1 MLRMPYGKKTEP
13 LDRFAYEEFNVKE
26 GMRSLLMANPALLVA
41 VLLAETKARQGGD
54 MSLGSIMSLNDMPFH
69 YMTDQYG
76 DQVALPCTERLLSVS
91 GSAEVVARGFMPVIS
106 VQGQNMVKLASF
118 QAVGGGELL
127 GIWAGDAAKDMKSGK
142 ARMETSVGISS
153 AAKHV
158 GAPAKA
164 APAEGASGGDGDDD
178 LDFGLDDD
186 DDDLDLDLDMDLG
199 GDDDFDLD
207 LGDDDD
213 GMDDLLAGFGDDDDD
228 DDDDD
233 DMDADLAALLGDL

>member
-1 MLRMPYGKKTEP
+1 
-13 LDRFAYEEFNVKE
+13 
-26 GMRSLLMANPALLVA
+26 
-41 VLLAETKARQGGD
+41 

-76 DQVALPCTERLLSVS
+76 DQVALPCTERLLTVS
-91 GSAEVVARGFMPVIS
+91 SAADVVARGFMPVIS
-106 VQGQNMVKLASF
+106 VQGQNIVKLGSF

-127 GIWAGDAAKDMKSGK
+127 GIWSGDAAKDMKSGK

-153 AAKHV
+153 AAKKV

-164 APAEGASGGDGDDD
+164 AAPAAAGGG
-178 LDFGLDDD
+178 GDD
-186 DDDLDLDLDMDLG
+186 DDDLDMDLDLGD
-199 GDDDFDLD
+199 DDDFDLD
-207 LGDDDD
+207 LGGDDEFDLDLGDDDDLDLGLDDDD

-233 DMDADLAALLGDL
+233 MDADLAALLGDL

>member
-1 MLRMPYGKKTEP
+1 MPYGQKTESV
-13 LDRFAYEEFNVKE
+13 DRFAYEEFNVKE

-54 MSLGSIMSLNDMPFH
+54 MSLGSIMSLTDMPFH

-91 GSAEVVARGFMPVIS
+91 GAADVIARGYMPVLS
-106 VQGQNMVKLASF
+106 VQGQNIVKLGSF

-142 ARMETSVGISS
+142 LESRAGVGFK
-153 AAKHV
+153 AGAKAPDT
-158 GAPAKA
+158 APAGA
-164 APAEGASGGDGDDD
+164 AEAAVAGLEDDA
-178 LDFGLDDD
+178 GLDTDM
-186 DDDLDLDLDMDLG
+186 DLDLDLDMDL
-199 GDDDFDLD
+199 DMDLD
-207 LGDDDD
+207 PVSEDDD
-213 GMDDLLAGFGDDDDD
+213 GLEDLLAGFDDEGDDDDEG
-228 DDDDD
+228 